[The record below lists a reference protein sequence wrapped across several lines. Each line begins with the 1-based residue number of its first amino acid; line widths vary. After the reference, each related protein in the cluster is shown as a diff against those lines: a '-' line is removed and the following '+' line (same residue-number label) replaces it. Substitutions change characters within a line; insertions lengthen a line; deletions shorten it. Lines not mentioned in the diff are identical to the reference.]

1 MKSSHYIFLISIL
14 ATISV
19 YGEPSEEHDYN
30 ESEIESCTHVVPKGL
45 TIPKHLELKWKNK
58 NTLPISVTL
67 KNPFQENIKIPVSPS
82 TGSIGYPR
90 LDIECYDPD
99 SKSWRLPLRLPGTFH
114 VKYMTISY
122 GKHKDFSIDNDF
134 WWFIT
139 DSLPKITSQKE
150 ITIRL
155 VYSFGDIYL
164 RSEEFDWILKANDV
178 KVKK

>member
-1 MKSSHYIFLISIL
+1 MKSSYYIFLISIL

-19 YGEPSEEHDYN
+19 YGEPSEEDDYN
-30 ESEIESCTHVVPKGL
+30 ESEIESCTHVVP
-45 TIPKHLELKWKNK
+45 
-58 NTLPISVTL
+58 
-67 KNPFQENIKIPVSPS
+67 
-82 TGSIGYPR
+82 
-90 LDIECYDPD
+90 
-99 SKSWRLPLRLPGTFH
+99 
-114 VKYMTISY
+114 
-122 GKHKDFSIDNDF
+122 IDNDF

-155 VYSFGDIYL
+155 VYSFGDVYL